1 MEKVH
6 MSQEID
12 SIVDRRRLRRKVTF
26 WRVFAL
32 VAVVAAFGAL
42 GFAYIGKKF
51 ASTASAHVARVNIG
65 GLIRNDRDR
74 IKMLDNISKSGARA
88 VILSID
94 SPGGTVAGSEA
105 LYHAIRRLAEK
116 KPVVAVV
123 EGIGASGAY
132 IVALASDRIFAP
144 RNALIGSVGVI
155 FQYPNFGEA
164 LKHIGVSV
172 EEIKSSPLKAAP
184 NGYSPTSPEAR
195 AAIMSLVED
204 SYGWFKG
211 LVRERRELDDAQL
224 KSVSDGRVF
233 TAHQA
238 LPLRMIDQIGDERAA
253 RSWLAKNKNV
263 SESLPVIEWKNR
275 QLGSSFRWL
284 SALSWAA
291 GEMGLPSLASL
302 LASDTVANLGGAA
315 RLDGL
320 LALWQP
326 PS

>member
-1 MEKVH
+1 
-6 MSQEID
+6 MSHDAD
-12 SIVDRRRLRRKVTF
+12 SIVDRRRLRRKLTF
-26 WRVFAL
+26 WRVLA
-32 VAVVAAFGAL
+32 VIAVVASL
-42 GFAYIGKKF
+42 GTLAAIYSGKTF
-51 ASTASAHVARVNIG
+51 TSTASAHVARVNIG

-74 IKMLDNISKSGARA
+74 LKMFDEISKSGAKA

-94 SPGGTVAGSEA
+94 SPGGTVAGAEA

-123 EGIGASGAY
+123 DGIGASGAY

-164 LKHIGVSV
+164 LKHLGISV

-184 NGYSPTSPEAR
+184 NGYTPTSPEAR

-211 LVRERRELDDAQL
+211 LVRERRSLDDAQL
-224 KSVSDGRVF
+224 KTAADGRVF

-238 LPLRMIDQIGDERAA
+238 LPMHLIDQIGDEKAA
-253 RSWLAKNKNV
+253 RDWLAENKGI
-263 SESLPVIEWKNR
+263 SKDLPLRDWEVKK
-275 QLGSSFRWL
+275 LSTSFRWL
-284 SALSWAA
+284 SAFSWAA
-291 GEMGLPSLASL
+291 KELGLSALASL
-302 LASDTVANLGGAA
+302 LASDAVTNFGAA
-315 RLDGL
+315 PQLDGL

-326 PS
+326 PSQQ

>member
-1 MEKVH
+1 
-6 MSQEID
+6 MSHEVD
-12 SIVDRRRLRRKVTF
+12 SIVDRRRLRRKLTF
-26 WRVFAL
+26 WRVLAV
-32 VAVVAAFGAL
+32 VAVVAAVGAL
-42 GFAYIGKKF
+42 AAILSGEKF

-74 IKMLDNISKSGARA
+74 IKMLDDISKSGAKA

-116 KPVVAVV
+116 KPVVSVV

-132 IVALASDRIFAP
+132 IVALSSDRIFAP

-164 LKHIGVSV
+164 LKHLGVSV
-172 EEIKSSPLKAAP
+172 EEVKSSPLRAAP
-184 NGYSPTSPEAR
+184 NGYTPTSKEAR

-204 SYGWFKG
+204 SYDWFKG
-211 LVRERRELDDAQL
+211 LVKERRSLDDAQL
-224 KSVSDGRVF
+224 KTASDGRVF

-238 LPLRMIDQIGDERAA
+238 LPMHLIDEIGDERAA
-253 RSWLAKNKNV
+253 REWLAKNKDV
-263 SESLPVIEWKNR
+263 SKDLPIREWQTKTV
-275 QLGSSFRWL
+275 GSQFRWL
-284 SALSWAA
+284 SALSGAA
-291 GEMGLPSLASL
+291 HGLGFTTLAAFLS
-302 LASDTVANLGGAA
+302 SDAVANIGGAPQ
-315 RLDGL
+315 LDGL

-326 PS
+326 PTQY

>member
-1 MEKVH
+1 
-6 MSQEID
+6 MSNDVD
-12 SIVDRRRLRRKVTF
+12 SIVDRRRLRRRVTF

-32 VAVVAAFGAL
+32 VAVVAALGAL
-42 GFAYIGKKF
+42 GYAYAGRKF
-51 ASTASAHVARVNIG
+51 TSTASAHVARVNIG

-74 IKMLDNISKSGARA
+74 IKMLDNIGKSGAKA

-105 LYHAIRRLAEK
+105 LYHAIRKLAEK
-116 KPVVAVV
+116 KPVISVV

-164 LKHIGVSV
+164 LKHLGVSV

-195 AAIMSLVED
+195 AAIMSLVDD

-211 LVRERRELDDAQL
+211 LVKERRALDDAQL
-224 KSVSDGRVF
+224 KAASDGRVF

-238 LPLRMIDQIGDERAA
+238 LPMHMIDQIGGEDAA
-253 RSWLAKNKNV
+253 REWLAKNRNIGKD
-263 SESLPVIEWKNR
+263 LPVRDWEVKKI
-275 QLGSSFRWL
+275 GSSFRWL
-284 SALSWAA
+284 SAASWAA
-291 GEMGLPSLASL
+291 RELGLSSFASFLAN
-302 LASDTVANLGGAA
+302 AAVANFAGTPQ
-315 RLDGL
+315 LDGL

>member
-1 MEKVH
+1 
-6 MSQEID
+6 MSHDAD
-12 SIVDRRRLRRKVTF
+12 SIVDRRRLRRKLTF
-26 WRVFAL
+26 WRVLAV
-32 VAVVAAFGAL
+32 VAVVAV
-42 GFAYIGKKF
+42 IGGLAVVFSGEKF
-51 ASTASAHVARVNIG
+51 TSAASAHVARVNIG

-74 IKMLDNISKSGARA
+74 LKMFDEISKSGAKA

-94 SPGGTVAGSEA
+94 SPGGTVAGAES

-123 EGIGASGAY
+123 DGIGASGAY

-164 LKHIGVSV
+164 LKHLGISV

-184 NGYSPTSPEAR
+184 NGFSPTSPEAR

-211 LVRERRELDDAQL
+211 LVRERRSLDDAQL
-224 KSVSDGRVF
+224 KTAADGRVF

-238 LPLRMIDQIGDERAA
+238 LPMHLIDQIGDERTA
-253 RSWLAKNKNV
+253 REWLAKNKNI
-263 SESLPVIEWKNR
+263 SKDLPLRDWEVKKI
-275 QLGSSFRWL
+275 STSFRWL
-284 SALSWAA
+284 SAFSWAA
-291 GEMGLPSLASL
+291 KELGLSALASL
-302 LASDTVANLGGAA
+302 LASDAVANFGAA
-315 RLDGL
+315 PQLDGL

-326 PS
+326 PSQQ

>member
-1 MEKVH
+1 
-6 MSQEID
+6 MSHDAD
-12 SIVDRRRLRRKVTF
+12 SIVDRRRLRRKLTF
-26 WRVFAL
+26 WRVLA
-32 VAVVAAFGAL
+32 VIAVVASL
-42 GFAYIGKKF
+42 GTLAAIYSGKTF
-51 ASTASAHVARVNIG
+51 TSTASAHVARVNIG

-74 IKMLDNISKSGARA
+74 LKMFDEISKSGAKA

-94 SPGGTVAGSEA
+94 SPGGTVAGAEA

-123 EGIGASGAY
+123 DGIGASGAY

-164 LKHIGVSV
+164 LKHLGISV

-184 NGYSPTSPEAR
+184 NGYTPTSPEAR

-211 LVRERRELDDAQL
+211 LVRERRSLDDAQL
-224 KSVSDGRVF
+224 KTAADGRVF

-238 LPLRMIDQIGDERAA
+238 LPMHLIDQIGDEKAA
-253 RSWLAKNKNV
+253 LDWLAKNKGI
-263 SESLPVIEWKNR
+263 SKDLPLRDWEVKK
-275 QLGSSFRWL
+275 LSTSFRWL
-284 SALSWAA
+284 SAFSWAA
-291 GEMGLPSLASL
+291 KELGLSALASL
-302 LASDTVANLGGAA
+302 LASDAVTNFGAA
-315 RLDGL
+315 PQLDGL

-326 PS
+326 PSQQ

>member
-1 MEKVH
+1 

-26 WRVFAL
+26 WRVLAL
-32 VAVVAAFGAL
+32 VAVVAALGAL
-42 GFAYIGKKF
+42 GFAYGGEKF
-51 ASTASAHVARVNIG
+51 ASTSSAHVARVAIG

-74 IKMLDNISKSGARA
+74 IKMLDNISKSGAKA

-132 IVALASDRIFAP
+132 IVALGADRIFAP
-144 RNALIGSVGVI
+144 RNALVGSVGVI

-211 LVRERRELDDAQL
+211 LVRERRELDDTQL
-224 KSVSDGRVF
+224 KSASDGRVF

-238 LPLRMIDQIGDERAA
+238 LPLHLIDQIGDERAA
-253 RSWLAKNKNV
+253 RNWLAKNKNV
-263 SESLPVIEWKNR
+263 SESLPVRDWKTG